1 MILTEGK
8 ETPRRFA
15 SFLWAVVL
23 IWAGIGCLNLPA
35 QVIPSEDHNQGT
47 ADEFEPFADEFGAS
61 ENPARGFDPLE
72 PYNRFMFRVN
82 DSLYVW
88 VFKPVAQAYGGLVPT
103 DIRRA
108 VTRVFQN
115 IEFPIHV
122 TNNLLQGDFADAG
135 ANITRF
141 GINTTLGLA
150 GTFDAADTCLGLKR
164 QPEDFGQT
172 LGRYGV
178 NPGPPLV
185 LPVMG
190 MSNCRDAVGKVPDGM
205 LNPVNY
211 ADSPYDTMC
220 RMLKMVNM
228 LSLNWQFYDELKEE
242 ALDEYVYLRDLYRQN
257 REKKLKE

>member
-1 MILTEGK
+1 MTTTEGK
-8 ETPRRFA
+8 KTPRRL
-15 SFLWAVVL
+15 SSVLWAVVFV
-23 IWAGIGCLNLPA
+23 WANLGCLTLSA
-35 QVIPSEDHNQGT
+35 QVLSHEKPQQKA
-47 ADEFEPFADEFGAS
+47 ADEFEAFADEFGAS
-61 ENPARGFDPLE
+61 ENPTRGFDPLE

-88 VFKPVAQAYGGLVPT
+88 ALKPVARAYGAVVPAG
-103 DIRRA
+103 IRRA
-108 VTRVFQN
+108 VKRVFGN
-115 IEFPIHV
+115 AEFPIYV

-257 REKKLKE
+257 REKKLEE